1 MGIEWQFGTEHGSGV
16 LFSNGMGSGE
26 MVYVPEDSRGN
37 GCERNG
43 WWPVC
48 RGRTQQCVDV
58 LEHIRGTHWL
68 SS

>member
-43 WWPVC
+43 
-48 RGRTQQCVDV
+48 
-58 LEHIRGTHWL
+58 
-68 SS
+68 